1 MKNLSFEEKVF
12 GHYTKNSEELLK
24 SIEKMEIAFLR
35 LKYLYCAVDLG
46 DQRPKW
52 KI

>member
-1 MKNLSFEEKVF
+1 MKNLSVEEKVF

-35 LKYLYCAVDLG
+35 RLK
-46 DQRPKW
+46 
-52 KI
+52 